1 MMEYSVEAIPVSS
14 IAGIS
19 PTADGTHIVVRFVTD
34 GGQELALALPCDT
47 GINLLQASSAALGE
61 ALRRVNADPSS
72 ILATPLEWWSFQP
85 IHDNRVLLSLRQPGG
100 LEVHHI
106 IPKAAIAHM
115 REVLD
120 SVLEDLTIGTPGQ
133 LKN

>member
-1 MMEYSVEAIPVSS
+1 MEYSVEAISVSS

-19 PTADGTHIVVRFVTD
+19 PTADGTHVVVRFVID
-34 GGQELALALPCDT
+34 GGQELALALRYDT
-47 GINLLQASSAALGE
+47 GINLLKASSAALGE

-72 ILATPLEWWSFQP
+72 ILVTPLEWWSFQP
-85 IHDNRVLLSLRQPGG
+85 IHDSQVLLSLRQPGG

-106 IPKAAIAHM
+106 LPKDAVVHM

-120 SVLEDLTIGTPGQ
+120 SVLEHVAIGTPGQ

>member
-1 MMEYSVEAIPVSS
+1 MEYSVEAIPVSS

-19 PTADGTHIVVRFVTD
+19 PTADGAYIVVKLVVD
-34 GGQELALALPCDT
+34 GGQELALALPYDT
-47 GINLLQASSAALGE
+47 GIDLLQASSAALGE
-61 ALRRVNADPSS
+61 ALRRKSTDPTS
-72 ILATPLEWWSFQP
+72 ILVTPLEWWSFQP

-100 LEVHHI
+100 LEVNHI
-106 IPKAAIAHM
+106 LHKDAITHM

-120 SVLEDLTIGTPGQ
+120 SVLEDVAIGTPRQ

>member
-1 MMEYSVEAIPVSS
+1 MQYSVEAIPVSS
-14 IAGIS
+14 IADIS
-19 PTADGTHIVVRFVTD
+19 ATADGAHIVVKLVVD
-34 GGQELALALPCDT
+34 GGHELALALTYAT
-47 GINLLQASSAALGE
+47 GVDLLQASSAALGE

-106 IPKAAIAHM
+106 PHRDAISHM

-120 SVLEDLTIGTPGQ
+120 LVLEDLTIGTPSQ

>member
-1 MMEYSVEAIPVSS
+1 MEYSVEAIPVSS

-19 PTADGTHIVVRFVTD
+19 ATADGAHIVVKLVVD
-34 GGQELALALPCDT
+34 GGKELVFALTYAT
-47 GINLLQASSAALGE
+47 GVDLLQASSAALGD

-72 ILATPLEWWSFQP
+72 ILVTPLEWWSFQP
-85 IHDNRVLLSLRQPGG
+85 IHDSRVLLSLRQPGG

-106 IPKAAIAHM
+106 LHKDAVVHM

-120 SVLEDLTIGTPGQ
+120 SVLEDVAIGTPGQ

>member
-1 MMEYSVEAIPVSS
+1 MEYSVEAIPVSN

-19 PTADGTHIVVRFVTD
+19 ATADGTHIVVKLVVD
-34 GGQELALALPCDT
+34 GGQELALALPYTT
-47 GINLLQASSAALGE
+47 GVDLLQASSAAVGE
-61 ALRRVNADPSS
+61 AMRRVNADPSA

-85 IHDNRVLLSLRQPGG
+85 IHDSRVLLSLRQPGG

-106 IPKAAIAHM
+106 LPRDAAVHM
-115 REVLD
+115 RDVLN
-120 SVLEDLTIGTPGQ
+120 SVLENVAIGARGQ

>member
-1 MMEYSVEAIPVSS
+1 MEYSVEAIPVSS

-19 PTADGTHIVVRFVTD
+19 PTADGTHIVVKLVID
-34 GGQELALALPCDT
+34 GGQELALALPYDT

-100 LEVHHI
+100 LEVHYLLH
-106 IPKAAIAHM
+106 KDAIAHM

-120 SVLEDLTIGTPGQ
+120 SVLEDVVIGTPGQ

>member
-1 MMEYSVEAIPVSS
+1 MEYSVEAISISS
-14 IAGIS
+14 IADIS
-19 PTADGTHIVVRFVTD
+19 PTADGAHIVVKLAVD
-34 GGQELALALPCDT
+34 GGQELALALPYAT

-106 IPKAAIAHM
+106 LHKDEIAHM

-120 SVLEDLTIGTPGQ
+120 SVLEGVAIGTRSQ

>member
-1 MMEYSVEAIPVSS
+1 MEYSVEAIPVSS

-19 PTADGTHIVVRFVTD
+19 PTADGTHIVVKFVID
-34 GGQELALALPCDT
+34 GGQKLALALPYDT
-47 GINLLQASSAALGE
+47 GIDLLKASSEALGE

-106 IPKAAIAHM
+106 LHKDAVVHM

-120 SVLEDLTIGTPGQ
+120 SVLEDVVIGAPGQ

>member
-19 PTADGTHIVVRFVTD
+19 PTADGTHIVVRFVID
-34 GGQELALALPCDT
+34 GGQELALALPYDT

-61 ALRRVNADPSS
+61 ALRRVNVDPSS

-85 IHDNRVLLSLRQPGG
+85 IHDNRVLVSLRQPGG

-106 IPKAAIAHM
+106 IPKNEIAHM

-120 SVLEDLTIGTPGQ
+120 SVLEDVAIGNSSQ

>member
-1 MMEYSVEAIPVSS
+1 MEYSVEAIPVSR
-14 IAGIS
+14 ITGIS
-19 PTADGTHIVVRFVTD
+19 ATADGTHIVVKFVID
-34 GGQELALALPCDT
+34 GGQELALALPYDT

-61 ALRRVNADPSS
+61 ALRRVNADPSA

-85 IHDNRVLLSLRQPGG
+85 IHDNRVLLSLRQSGG

-106 IPKAAIAHM
+106 LPKDAVAHM
-115 REVLD
+115 RDVLD
-120 SVLEDLTIGTPGQ
+120 SVLENAAIGARSQ

>member
-1 MMEYSVEAIPVSS
+1 MEYSVEAIPVSS
-14 IAGIS
+14 IASIS
-19 PTADGTHIVVRFVTD
+19 PTADGTYIVIKFVID
-34 GGQELALALPCDT
+34 GGQELALGLPYDT
-47 GINLLQASSAALGE
+47 GINLLQVSSAALGE
-61 ALRRVNADPSS
+61 ALRRVNADPSA

-106 IPKAAIAHM
+106 LHKDAVVHM

-120 SVLEDLTIGTPGQ
+120 TVLEDVAVGTPGQ
-133 LKN
+133 LRN

>member
-1 MMEYSVEAIPVSS
+1 MEYSVEAIPVSS

-19 PTADGTHIVVRFVTD
+19 ATADGAHIVIKLVID
-34 GGQELALALPCDT
+34 GGQELALALPYDT

-61 ALRRVNADPSS
+61 ALRRVNADPSA

-85 IHDNRVLLSLRQPGG
+85 IHDSRVLLSLRQPGG
-100 LEVHHI
+100 LEVYHI
-106 IPKAAIAHM
+106 LPKDAAVHM
-115 REVLD
+115 RDVLD
-120 SVLEDLTIGTPGQ
+120 SVLEDVAIGTPGR